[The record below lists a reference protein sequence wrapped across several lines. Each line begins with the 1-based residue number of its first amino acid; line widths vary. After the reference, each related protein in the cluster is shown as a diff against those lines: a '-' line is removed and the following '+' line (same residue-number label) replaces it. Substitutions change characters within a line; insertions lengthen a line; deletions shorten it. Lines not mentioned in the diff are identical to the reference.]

1 MRELRGAYIWD
12 HRDHNDGSICVLPA
26 GELRSTDPD
35 NDDVLLGYLVLTYYK
50 NRGTTSGARLVNDD
64 KPDAP
69 LTLVVA
75 EHILKGL
82 GIAP

>member
-1 MRELRGAYIWD
+1 MNELRGAYIWN
-12 HRDHNDGSICVLPA
+12 HRDDNSGGSICVLPA
-26 GELRSTDPD
+26 GELLAANSDDD
-35 NDDVLLGYLVLTYYK
+35 NSLGYIVLTYYK
-50 NRGTTSGARLVNDD
+50 NRGTTGGARLVNDD

-82 GIAP
+82 GVAP